1 MKPIRRRILAEILE
15 PKPTKGGLIL
25 QGANL
30 EKNQAKV
37 LMIGPM
43 VEFVKVG
50 DTIRFNPNVAQPYE
64 HENKKCVFLNEEG
77 DLLVI

>member
-1 MKPIRRRILAEILE
+1 MKLIKRRILAEVLE

-37 LMIGPM
+37 LMVGPM
-43 VEFVKVG
+43 VEYVKVG
-50 DTIRFNPNVAQPYE
+50 DTIRFNPHAAQPYE
-64 HENKKCVFLNEEG
+64 HEKKKCVFLNEEG
-77 DLLVI
+77 DLLVM